1 MAQSKQDF
9 SRSLPVFPSA
19 QRQLREELE
28 QINQNKILNQ
38 KQNYGTK

>member
-1 MAQSKQDF
+1 MAQSKQEF
-9 SRSLPVFPSA
+9 SRSLPVYPSQ

-38 KQNYGTK
+38 KQSYGTK